1 MPASTPNLSS
11 SPEAA
16 TRIRSWLEAR
26 CDEMVELLVRLVEA
40 ESPTTEPSTHRE
52 VCSILTGE
60 LQALGFEVARI
71 PGNEVGDHLLAL
83 GSPQPGPGQLLLGH
97 FDTVWPLGTLDSMPA
112 KIEDGRLHGPGA
124 YDMKAGLVQGL
135 FALQAI
141 GAAGLT
147 PPLPVTAFLNAD
159 EEIGS
164 PDSRRKLD
172 ELSRESERAFVLEP
186 SAGARGNLKTARKGV
201 GGFEVRIHG
210 KASHAG
216 LAPGEGAS
224 AIVEASHQIQRL
236 FALNDP
242 ERGTTVNVG
251 TIDGGIGA
259 NVVAPEVVLEIDVR
273 VTSAEDMAAVEAGI
287 RALEPQTEGVSLDV
301 QGGFRRP
308 PLERT
313 ERNRAL
319 WRQAVDAAQAVGIE
333 LDEALVGGGSDGN
346 LASVHT
352 ATLDG
357 LGAVGDGA
365 HAVFEHVVIERMPE
379 RAALLAML
387 LLAPPE
393 GVR

>member
-1 MPASTPNLSS
+1 
-11 SPEAA
+11 
-16 TRIRSWLEAR
+16 
-26 CDEMVELLVRLVEA
+26 MVELLVRLVEA
-40 ESPTTEPSTHRE
+40 ESPTTEPSTHGE
-52 VCSILTGE
+52 VCSILTSE

-71 PGNEVGDHLLAL
+71 PGSEVGDHLLAL
-83 GSPQPGPGQLLLGH
+83 RSAQPGPGQLLLGH

-273 VTSAEDMAAVEAGI
+273 VTSAE
-287 RALEPQTEGVSLDV
+287 
-301 QGGFRRP
+301 
-308 PLERT
+308 
-313 ERNRAL
+313 
-319 WRQAVDAAQAVGIE
+319 
-333 LDEALVGGGSDGN
+333 
-346 LASVHT
+346 
-352 ATLDG
+352 
-357 LGAVGDGA
+357 
-365 HAVFEHVVIERMPE
+365 
-379 RAALLAML
+379 
-387 LLAPPE
+387 
-393 GVR
+393 